1 MCKKPVP
8 GRVQKIT
15 SEDLVMSFFGAKTNC
30 VVFLFFSGVVLCVF
44 SLQIFSA
51 EVPEV
56 VARVVIVI
64 GNCFVVYCILCFDFN
79 YFTFSNA
86 LSEAEVGVITNNC
99 VFCIRVLY
107 LIDFEFAVLCFLLLC
122 PRQ

>member
-1 MCKKPVP
+1 MFKEPVP

-15 SEDLVMSFFGAKTNC
+15 SEDLVMSFFGAETNC

-99 VFCIRVLY
+99 VFLY
-107 LIDFEFAVLCFLLLC
+107 LCFVFH
-122 PRQ
+122 

>member
-1 MCKKPVP
+1 MFKKPVP

-30 VVFLFFSGVVLCVF
+30 VVFLFFYGVVCF
-44 SLQIFSA
+44 FQIFSA
-51 EVPEV
+51 ELPEA

-86 LSEAEVGVITNNC
+86 LSEAEVGVITNTC
-99 VFCIRVLY
+99 VFLHSCFVLY
-107 LIDFEFAVLCFLLLC
+107 
-122 PRQ
+122 

>member
-1 MCKKPVP
+1 MFKKPVP

-30 VVFLFFSGVVLCVF
+30 VVFLFFSGVVLCCVF
-44 SLQIFSA
+44 FLQIFSA
-51 EVPEV
+51 ELPEA
-56 VARVVIVI
+56 VARVVVVI

-86 LSEAEVGVITNNC
+86 LSEAEVGVITNNY
-99 VFCIRVLY
+99 VFLY
-107 LIDFEFAVLCFLLLC
+107 SCFVFY
-122 PRQ
+122 

>member
-1 MCKKPVP
+1 MC
-8 GRVQKIT
+8 
-15 SEDLVMSFFGAKTNC
+15 FF
-30 VVFLFFSGVVLCVF
+30 
-44 SLQIFSA
+44 LQIFSA
-51 EVPEV
+51 ELPEA
-56 VARVVIVI
+56 VARVVFVI
-64 GNCFVVYCILCFDFN
+64 GNCFVVFCILCFDFN

-107 LIDFEFAVLCFLLLC
+107 FIDFEFAVLCFLLLC

>member
-30 VVFLFFSGVVLCVF
+30 VVFFLVLCCVVCF
-44 SLQIFSA
+44 FLQIFSV
-51 EVPEV
+51 ELPEA

-99 VFCIRVLY
+99 VFLY
-107 LIDFEFAVLCFLLLC
+107 SCFVFY
-122 PRQ
+122 

>member
-1 MCKKPVP
+1 MLC
-8 GRVQKIT
+8 
-15 SEDLVMSFFGAKTNC
+15 FC
-30 VVFLFFSGVVLCVF
+30 FFSGVVLCVF

-64 GNCFVVYCILCFDFN
+64 GNCFVVFCTLCFDFN

-99 VFCIRVLY
+99 VFCIRFLY
-107 LIDFEFAVLCFLLLC
+107 FIDFEFAVLCFLVLS